1 MADKKLLIAEKE
13 RQTSEKDLVGNDKNP
28 FAVAYF
34 PFVLHGIDDK
44 WSLSKQDRSQE
55 VYLSNNCR
63 TAHFHPNWSKGTAG
77 IRGTRILNNGV
88 YYWELKVSQRV
99 FGTR

>member
-1 MADKKLLIAEKE
+1 MADDHVI
-13 RQTSEKDLVGNDKNP
+13 TEKDQQTTDKDLLTNDKNN
-28 FAVAYF
+28 FASAYF
-34 PFVLHGIDDK
+34 PLVLHGCDDK

-55 VYLSNNCR
+55 VYLSNNYR